1 MIYLVTSHRK
11 PFSSML
17 VFVFLWAPRLAKVCQ
32 NSWAVNDS
40 NVQSSISKIR
50 TTIDFCTIDVA
61 VLTML
66 PSWSWLENSRRR
78 VGHVSDFKCNGYDVL
93 PWYSNYIPTF
103 VEVPQQL
110 LFQQTKFCTFHLG
123 NHFYPVGFPT
133 PYTPHGHDTC
143 SAQPWVS
150 VRESW
155 PQKSGLRKDLTT
167 DQLRW
172 LSHLEKI
179 DWFQRWK

>member
-1 MIYLVTSHRK
+1 
-11 PFSSML
+11 ML

-110 LFQQTKFCTFHLG
+110 LFQQTKFCTFIWEIISTRLASLHPTLPMG
-123 NHFYPVGFPT
+123 TTPAQHNRGSLWENH
-133 PYTPHGHDTC
+133 DLKSQDC
-143 SAQPWVS
+143 E
-150 VRESW
+150 RIW
-155 PQKSGLRKDLTT
+155 PQTS
-167 DQLRW
+167 
-172 LSHLEKI
+172 
-179 DWFQRWK
+179 